1 MRRTPRLLVA
11 AIAVTGLASVVT
23 SCGVAAPPSLSVGTR
38 AATTAVA
45 PTPATTSLAPAPV
58 TSLSASPSP
67 DTPSASTA
75 ARAATAPMAAA
86 PVPSPG
92 TTVPSGAWAIGD
104 SVMLGSRRL
113 LNAAGIRV
121 DAVVSRQ
128 FGQAVSRLRAVRRT
142 GHLPANVIVHLG
154 TNGVVTLADCRELVD
169 AAGSRR
175 RVFLV
180 TVHASRSWIARD
192 NVRLRTCA
200 ASYAAHHVVLI
211 DWSSAA
217 AQHPKWFGSD
227 GIHPDIPGRRA
238 YTGLI
243 TRALAASRI

>member
-38 AATTAVA
+38 AATTSVA
-45 PTPATTSLAPAPV
+45 PVPV
-58 TSLSASPSP
+58 TSLTAAPSP
-67 DTPSASTA
+67 DTSPASTA
-75 ARAATAPMAAA
+75 ATAATATMAAA

-92 TTVPSGAWAIGD
+92 TTVPSGAWGIGD
-104 SVMLGSRRL
+104 SVMLGSHRL

-128 FGQAVSRLRAVRRT
+128 FGQAVSRLRALRRT

-169 AAGSRR
+169 AAGSQR

-180 TVHASRSWIARD
+180 TVYASRSWIARD

-200 ASYAAHHVVLI
+200 ASYAAHHVVLV
-211 DWSSAA
+211 DWRRAA
-217 AQHPKWFGSD
+217 AQHPQWFGSD
-227 GIHPDIPGRRA
+227 GIHPNIPGRRA

-243 TRALAASRI
+243 TRSLAAYRT